1 MEEERKYIYNDRA
14 ERIRKMNRLY
24 IGATIFL
31 GVIFLLYLWMRMAN
45 HNLPRVTIYGNT
57 ILILCVSVLNTFIY
71 RKDHATMKLK
81 VAATIEMGLEYLLI
95 GMQTDAQFITYVL
108 LILVAL
114 QIPYYD
120 EKGLKTTGIGVAVL
134 YVIVTI
140 VQGMKGITA
149 LDVDA
154 MCSLVGVLGTLFM
167 IARVGK
173 ITLLFNTDALGSV
186 DEEKQKQNEI
196 LQGVLGISKTVQE
209 ESDKSSSLI
218 GKLVE
223 TTNSVTGSMQE
234 ITTASGM
241 NANSIEEQN
250 TMTATIQDAIEE
262 ASERSKHMVEIAM
275 SSNDSIQENMRVMD
289 ALKDQAVQITN
300 TNRDVTE
307 AMTKLQDKTKEVEE
321 IAGMILNISSQT
333 NLLALNASIE
343 SARAGEAGR
352 GFAVVAE
359 QIRQLA
365 EQTKN
370 STEEITRITNELNAN
385 ANEVVVSVE
394 GSVQATEDQKEKI
407 LAASETFALLNKNM
421 GELVTDIEEVNKKV
435 SGLSDS
441 NNKIVVNCSHLS
453 AATEEV
459 TASAEQVHT
468 LSEENLDVAR
478 QVQDAVER
486 IHSTADDIKKFLH

>member
-1 MEEERKYIYNDRA
+1 MEEEKKYIYNDKA
-14 ERIRKMNRLY
+14 ERIKKMNRFY

-31 GVIFLLYLWMRMAN
+31 GILFLLYLWLRMAN
-45 HNLPRVTIYGNT
+45 QNLVNATVYGNT
-57 ILILCVSVLNTFIY
+57 VLIIGASVLDTIIY
-71 RKDHATMKLK
+71 HKDHATAKLK
-81 VAATIEMGLEYLLI
+81 VIATLEMGLEYLLV
-95 GMQTDAQFITYVL
+95 GVQTDAHFITYVL
-108 LILVAL
+108 IVLVAL

-120 EKGLKTTGIGVAVL
+120 EGGLKRTCVGVSIL

-140 VQGMKGITA
+140 VQGIKGITV
-149 LDVDA
+149 LNVDTI
-154 MCSLVGVLGTLFM
+154 CSVVGVLGVLFM
-167 IARVGK
+167 VSRIGK
-173 ITLLFNTDALGSV
+173 ITLLFNADALGSI
-186 DEEKQKQNEI
+186 DEEHKKQNEI
-196 LQGVLGISKTVQE
+196 LQGVLEISKTVQE
-209 ESDKSSSLI
+209 ESVKSSSLI

-262 ASERSKHMVEIAM
+262 TSERSKQMVDIAM
-275 SSNDSIQENMRVMD
+275 NSNDSIQENMRVMD
-289 ALKDQAVQITN
+289 ELKDQ
-300 TNRDVTE
+300 
-307 AMTKLQDKTKEVEE
+307 
-321 IAGMILNISSQT
+321 
-333 NLLALNASIE
+333 
-343 SARAGEAGR
+343 
-352 GFAVVAE
+352 AE

-385 ANEVVVSVE
+385 ANDVVVSVE

-407 LAASETFALLNKNM
+407 LAASETFNLLNKNI
-421 GELVTDIEEVNKKV
+421 GELVAHIEEVNKKV

-441 NNKIVVNCSHLS
+441 NNKIVVNCSQLS

-468 LSEENLDVAR
+468 LSEENLDVAK
-478 QVQDAVER
+478 QVQNAVEK

>member
-1 MEEERKYIYNDRA
+1 MDEEKKYIYNDRS
-14 ERIRKMNRLY
+14 ERIKRMNRLY
-24 IGATIFL
+24 ISATIFL
-31 GVIFLLYLWMRMAN
+31 GVIFLLYLWLRLAN
-45 HNLPRVTIYGNT
+45 NNLNHVTVYGNT
-57 ILILCVSVLNTFIY
+57 ILMIGAAVLNTFIY
-71 RKDHATMKLK
+71 HKDHATMKLK

-108 LILVAL
+108 LVLVAL

-120 EKGLKTTGIGVAVL
+120 EKGLKATGIGVGIL

-149 LDVDA
+149 LNVDA
-154 MCSLVGVLGTLFM
+154 MCSLVIVLGTLFM
-167 IARVGK
+167 IVRVGK
-173 ITLLFNTDALGSV
+173 ITLLFNADALGSV

-196 LQGVLGISKTVQE
+196 LQGVLEVSKTVQE

-262 ASERSKHMVEIAM
+262 TGERSKQMVDIAM
-275 SSNDSIQENMRVMD
+275 NSNESIQENMRVMD

-300 TNRDVTE
+300 TNHDVTA

-365 EQTKN
+365 EQTKS
-370 STEEITRITNELNAN
+370 STEKITRITNELNAN

-394 GSVQATEDQKEKI
+394 GSVQATEDQKDKI
-407 LAASETFALLNKNM
+407 LAASETFELLNRNM
-421 GELVTDIEEVNKKV
+421 GELVTHIEEVNKKV
-435 SGLSDS
+435 GGLSDS
-441 NNKIVVNCSHLS
+441 NNKIVVNCSQLS

-486 IHSTADDIKKFLH
+486 IHSTADDIKKFLR

>member
-1 MEEERKYIYNDRA
+1 MEEEKKYIYNDKA
-14 ERIRKMNRLY
+14 ERIKKMNRFY

-31 GVIFLLYLWMRMAN
+31 GILFLLYLWLRMAN
-45 HNLPRVTIYGNT
+45 QNLVNAIIYGNT
-57 ILILCVSVLNTFIY
+57 VLIIGASVLNTIIY
-71 RKDHATMKLK
+71 HKDHATAKLK
-81 VAATIEMGLEYLLI
+81 VIATLEMGLEYLLV
-95 GMQTDAQFITYVL
+95 GVQTDAHFITYVL
-108 LILVAL
+108 IVLVAL

-120 EKGLKTTGIGVAVL
+120 EGGLKRT
-134 YVIVTI
+134 
-140 VQGMKGITA
+140 
-149 LDVDA
+149 
-154 MCSLVGVLGTLFM
+154 CVGS
-167 IARVGK
+167 I
-173 ITLLFNTDALGSV
+173 
-186 DEEKQKQNEI
+186 DEEHKKQNEI
-196 LQGVLGISKTVQE
+196 LQGVLEISKTVQE
-209 ESDKSSSLI
+209 ESVKSSSLI

-262 ASERSKHMVEIAM
+262 TSERSKQMVDIAM
-275 SSNDSIQENMRVMD
+275 NSNDSIQENMRVMD
-289 ALKDQAVQITN
+289 ELKDQAEQITN
-300 TNRDVTE
+300 TNHDVTE

-385 ANEVVVSVE
+385 ANDVVVSVE

-407 LAASETFALLNKNM
+407 LAASETFNLLNKNI
-421 GELVTDIEEVNKKV
+421 GELVAHIEEVNKKV

-441 NNKIVVNCSHLS
+441 NNKIVVNCSQLS

-468 LSEENLDVAR
+468 LSEENLDVAK
-478 QVQDAVER
+478 QVQNAVEK

>member
-1 MEEERKYIYNDRA
+1 MKHFTRHKLSGARA
-14 ERIRKMNRLY
+14 ERSIF
-24 IGATIFL
+24 GTIF
-31 GVIFLLYLWMRMAN
+31 
-45 HNLPRVTIYGNT
+45 
-57 ILILCVSVLNTFIY
+57 
-71 RKDHATMKLK
+71 K
-81 VAATIEMGLEYLLI
+81 
-95 GMQTDAQFITYVL
+95 
-108 LILVAL
+108 
-114 QIPYYD
+114 
-120 EKGLKTTGIGVAVL
+120 
-134 YVIVTI
+134 
-140 VQGMKGITA
+140 
-149 LDVDA
+149 A
-154 MCSLVGVLGTLFM
+154 MVGVLLVEVALLVASIYAM
-167 IARVGK
+167 RVGPQLDQNAED
-173 ITLLFNTDALGSV
+173 ILAMQVENRSRYIQTTLHDAQELSTLESEINTLTQELLASGSI
-186 DEEKQKQNEI
+186 D
-196 LQGVLGISKTVQE
+196 L
-209 ESDKSSSLI
+209 DKSSSLI

-262 ASERSKHMVEIAM
+262 TSERSKQMVDIAM
-275 SSNDSIQENMRVMD
+275 NSNDSIQENMRVMD
-289 ALKDQAVQITN
+289 ALKDQAEQITN
-300 TNRDVTE
+300 TNHDVTE

-385 ANEVVVSVE
+385 ANDVVVSVE

-407 LAASETFALLNKNM
+407 LAASETFNLLNKNI
-421 GELVTDIEEVNKKV
+421 GELVAHIEEVNKKV

-441 NNKIVVNCSHLS
+441 NNKIVVNCSQLS

-468 LSEENLDVAR
+468 LSEENLDVAK
-478 QVQDAVER
+478 QVQNAVEK

>member
-1 MEEERKYIYNDRA
+1 MEEEKKYIYNDKA
-14 ERIRKMNRLY
+14 ERIKKMNRFY

-31 GVIFLLYLWMRMAN
+31 GILFLLYLWLRMAN
-45 HNLPRVTIYGNT
+45 QNLVNATVYGNT
-57 ILILCVSVLNTFIY
+57 VLIIGASVLNTIIY
-71 RKDHATMKLK
+71 HKDHATAKLK
-81 VAATIEMGLEYLLI
+81 VIATLEMGLEYLLV
-95 GMQTDAQFITYVL
+95 GVQTDAHFITYVL
-108 LILVAL
+108 IVLVAL

-120 EKGLKTTGIGVAVL
+120 KGGLKRTCVGVSIL

-140 VQGMKGITA
+140 VQGIKGITV
-149 LDVDA
+149 LNVDTI
-154 MCSLVGVLGTLFM
+154 CSVVGVLGVLFM
-167 IARVGK
+167 VSRIGK
-173 ITLLFNTDALGSV
+173 ITLLFNADALGSI
-186 DEEKQKQNEI
+186 DEEHKKQNEI
-196 LQGVLGISKTVQE
+196 LQGVLEISKTVQE
-209 ESDKSSSLI
+209 ESVKSSSLI

-250 TMTATIQDAIEE
+250 TMTATIEE
-262 ASERSKHMVEIAM
+262 TSERSKQMVDIAM
-275 SSNDSIQENMRVMD
+275 NSNDSIQENMRVMD
-289 ALKDQAVQITN
+289 ELKDQAEQITN
-300 TNRDVTE
+300 TNHDVTE

-385 ANEVVVSVE
+385 ANDVVVSVE

-407 LAASETFALLNKNM
+407 LAASETFNLLNKN
-421 GELVTDIEEVNKKV
+421 I
-435 SGLSDS
+435 GLSL
-441 NNKIVVNCSHLS
+441 IHI
-453 AATEEV
+453 
-459 TASAEQVHT
+459 
-468 LSEENLDVAR
+468 SEPTR
-478 QVQDAVER
+478 R
-486 IHSTADDIKKFLH
+486 S

>member
-1 MEEERKYIYNDRA
+1 MEEERKYIYNDRE
-14 ERIRKMNRLY
+14 ERIKKMNRLY

-31 GVIFLLYLWMRMAN
+31 GVIFLLYLWLRMAN
-45 HNLPRVTIYGNT
+45 NNLPHITVYGNT
-57 ILILCVSVLNTFIY
+57 ILMIGASVLNTIIY
-71 RKDHATMKLK
+71 HRDHATMKLK

-95 GMQTDAQFITYVL
+95 GVQTDAQFITYVL
-108 LILVAL
+108 FVLVAL

-120 EKGLKTTGIGVAVL
+120 EKGLKTTGIGVGIL

-154 MCSLVGVLGTLFM
+154 VCSFVGVLGTLFM
-167 IARVGK
+167 IVRVGK
-173 ITLLFNTDALGSV
+173 ITLLFNADALGSV

-196 LQGVLGISKTVQE
+196 LQGVLEISKTVQE

-262 ASERSKHMVEIAM
+262 TSERSKQMVDIAM
-275 SSNDSIQENMRVMD
+275 NSNESIQENMRVMD

-300 TNRDVTE
+300 TNHDVTA

-365 EQTKN
+365 EQTKS

-407 LAASETFALLNKNM
+407 LAASETFELLNKNM
-421 GELVTDIEEVNKKV
+421 GELVTHIEEVNKKV
-435 SGLSDS
+435 GGLSDS
-441 NNKIVVNCSHLS
+441 NNKIVVNCSQLS

-459 TASAEQVHT
+459 TASAEQVHA
-468 LSEENLDVAR
+468 LSEENLGVAK
-478 QVQDAVER
+478 QVQDAVEK
-486 IHSTADDIKKFLH
+486 IHGTAEDIKKFLH

>member
-1 MEEERKYIYNDRA
+1 MEEEKKYIYNDKA
-14 ERIRKMNRLY
+14 ERIKKMNRFY

-31 GVIFLLYLWMRMAN
+31 GILFLLYLWLRMAN
-45 HNLPRVTIYGNT
+45 QNLVNATVYGNT
-57 ILILCVSVLNTFIY
+57 VLIIGASVLNTIIY
-71 RKDHATMKLK
+71 HKDHATAKLK
-81 VAATIEMGLEYLLI
+81 VIATLEMGLEYLLV
-95 GMQTDAQFITYVL
+95 GVQTDAHFITYVL
-108 LILVAL
+108 IVLVAL

-120 EKGLKTTGIGVAVL
+120 EGGLKRTCVGVSIL

-140 VQGMKGITA
+140 VQGIKGITV
-149 LDVDA
+149 LNVDTI
-154 MCSLVGVLGTLFM
+154 CSVVGVLGVLFM
-167 IARVGK
+167 VSRIGK
-173 ITLLFNTDALGSV
+173 ITLLFNADALGSI
-186 DEEKQKQNEI
+186 DEEHKKQNEI
-196 LQGVLGISKTVQE
+196 LQGVLEISKTVQE
-209 ESDKSSSLI
+209 ESVKSSSLI

-262 ASERSKHMVEIAM
+262 TSERSKQMVDIAM
-275 SSNDSIQENMRVMD
+275 NSNDSIQENMRVMD
-289 ALKDQAVQITN
+289 ELKDQAEQITN
-300 TNRDVTE
+300 TNHDVTE

-385 ANEVVVSVE
+385 ANDVVVSVE

-407 LAASETFALLNKNM
+407 LAASETFNLLNKNI
-421 GELVTDIEEVNKKV
+421 GELVAHIEEVNKKV

-441 NNKIVVNCSHLS
+441 NNKIVVNCSQLS

-459 TASAEQVHT
+459 TASAE
-468 LSEENLDVAR
+468 
-478 QVQDAVER
+478 
-486 IHSTADDIKKFLH
+486 

>member
-1 MEEERKYIYNDRA
+1 MEEEKKYIYNDKA
-14 ERIRKMNRLY
+14 ERIKKMNRFY

-31 GVIFLLYLWMRMAN
+31 GILFLLYLWLRMAN
-45 HNLPRVTIYGNT
+45 QNLVNAVVYGNT
-57 ILILCVSVLNTFIY
+57 VLIIGASVLNTIIY
-71 RKDHATMKLK
+71 HKDHATAKLK
-81 VAATIEMGLEYLLI
+81 VIATLEMGLEYLLV
-95 GMQTDAQFITYVL
+95 GVQTDAHFITYVL
-108 LILVAL
+108 IVLVAL

-120 EKGLKTTGIGVAVL
+120 EGGLKRTCVGVSIL

-140 VQGMKGITA
+140 VQGIKGITV
-149 LDVDA
+149 LNVDTI
-154 MCSLVGVLGTLFM
+154 CSVVGVLGVLFM
-167 IARVGK
+167 VSRIGK
-173 ITLLFNTDALGSV
+173 ITLLFNADALGSI
-186 DEEKQKQNEI
+186 DEEHKKQNEI
-196 LQGVLGISKTVQE
+196 LQGVLEISKTVQE
-209 ESDKSSSLI
+209 ESVKSSSLI

-262 ASERSKHMVEIAM
+262 TSERSKQMVDIAM
-275 SSNDSIQENMRVMD
+275 NSNDSIQENMRVMD
-289 ALKDQAVQITN
+289 ELKDQAEQITN
-300 TNRDVTE
+300 TNHDVTE

-385 ANEVVVSVE
+385 ANDVVVSVE

-407 LAASETFALLNKNM
+407 LAASATFNLLNK
-421 GELVTDIEEVNKKV
+421 I
-435 SGLSDS
+435 
-441 NNKIVVNCSHLS
+441 
-453 AATEEV
+453 
-459 TASAEQVHT
+459 
-468 LSEENLDVAR
+468 
-478 QVQDAVER
+478 
-486 IHSTADDIKKFLH
+486 

>member
-1 MEEERKYIYNDRA
+1 MEEERKYIYNDRV
-14 ERIRKMNRLY
+14 ERIKKMNRLY

-31 GVIFLLYLWMRMAN
+31 GVIFLLYLWLRMAN
-45 HNLPRVTIYGNT
+45 HNLPTVTVYGNT
-57 ILILCVSVLNTFIY
+57 ILMIGASVLNTIIY
-71 RKDHATMKLK
+71 HKDHATMKLK
-81 VAATIEMGLEYLLI
+81 VVATLEMGVEYLLI

-120 EKGLKTTGIGVAVL
+120 ESGLKRTSIGVSIL

-140 VQGMKGITA
+140 VQGMKGISS

-154 MCSLVGVLGTLFM
+154 ICSVIGVLGTLFM

-173 ITLLFNTDALGSV
+173 ITLLFNADALGSV

-209 ESDKSSSLI
+209 ESNKSSSLI

-234 ITTASGM
+234 ITSASGM

-250 TMTATIQDAIEE
+250 TMTATIQDAIDET
-262 ASERSKHMVEIAM
+262 SERSKHMVDIAM

-289 ALKDQAVQITN
+289 ALKEQAVQITN
-300 TNRDVTE
+300 TNHDVTE

-407 LAASETFALLNKNM
+407 MAASETFNLLNKNM
-421 GELVTDIEEVNKKV
+421 GELVADIEEVNKKV
-435 SGLSDS
+435 GGLSDS
-441 NNKIVVNCSHLS
+441 NNKIVTNCSQLS
-453 AATEEV
+453 ASTEEV

-468 LSEENLDVAR
+468 LSEENLSVAKE
-478 QVQDAVER
+478 VQDAVER